1 MEDSREDPP
10 IVNCSELDKPVPKE
24 MQAGKVI
31 YRSAPGVL
39 VNARQP
45 VGEGPGSQD
54 MVNVALRIRLNTL
67 TASHE
72 LISDETVKVW
82 LARIYDK
89 EYIMSHRLNFCPY
102 VHKDLCRMLG
112 YNRFILQCFVSP

>member
-67 TASHE
+67 TPSHE

-82 LARIYDK
+82 LAN
-89 EYIMSHRLNFCPY
+89 SQS
-102 VHKDLCRMLG
+102 
-112 YNRFILQCFVSP
+112 LQIVFS